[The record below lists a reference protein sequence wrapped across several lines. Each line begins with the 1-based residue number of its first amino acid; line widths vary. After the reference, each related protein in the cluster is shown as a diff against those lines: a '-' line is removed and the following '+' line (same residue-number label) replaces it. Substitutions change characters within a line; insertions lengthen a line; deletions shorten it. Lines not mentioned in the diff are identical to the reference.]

1 MSQFRFE
8 LATDDD
14 DAELRQVL
22 AATPMPGQVS
32 VSYRREPSYFGAAVV
47 SGGFHQV
54 LVLRDIEAHRV
65 AGFVSRSVRPMFV
78 NGQPEAI
85 GYLSALRALPE
96 YRNRGLLARGIAQ
109 LRRLHE
115 DGRARLYL
123 ATIALGNDDAI
134 RILTSRRTGLPTFHP
149 HGQYLALAVP
159 IPRRRRRSSDAAGGI
174 TLAEGRTD
182 DLPDIL
188 DFLQTW
194 GPRRQFFPDYGEQ
207 DFFRDEATFKDLRPH
222 DLLLAR
228 RGRRLVGMIGA
239 WDQHGFKQSIVE
251 GYGSALRWVS
261 PVYNLWAQV
270 RGRPGIPRPGAEL
283 RYLTAALPVVA
294 DDDPDVFLV
303 LLRAVLARAS
313 GGEYQYLMLGLH
325 DSDPLLPSARR
336 LRGRT
341 YAGQFYLTCWED
353 GEELR
358 QRVDERPPY
367 MELGSM

>member
-22 AATPMPGQVS
+22 AATPMPGKVS

-54 LVLRDIEAHRV
+54 LVLRDVEADRV

-78 NGQPEAI
+78 NGQPDAI
-85 GYLSALRALPE
+85 GYLSALRAF
-96 YRNRGLLARGIAQ
+96 AQ

-115 DGRARLYL
+115 DGRAKLYL
-123 ATIALGNDDAI
+123 ATIAIGNDEAI

-149 HGQYLALAVP
+149 RGQYVALAIP
-159 IPRRRRRSSDAAGGI
+159 IPHRRRRNSDAAGGI
-174 TLAEGRTD
+174 TLAEGRAE
-182 DLPDIL
+182 DLHEIL
-188 DFLQTW
+188 DFLQAW

-207 DFFRDEATFKDLRPH
+207 DFFHDEATFKDLRPH

-228 RGRRLVGMIGA
+228 RGRLLVGLIGA

-294 DDDPDVFLV
+294 EDDPDVFL
-303 LLRAVLARAS
+303 LLVRAVLARAS
-313 GGEYQYLMLGLH
+313 GDEYQYLMLGLH

-336 LRGRT
+336 LGGRT
-341 YAGQFYLTCWED
+341 YAGQFYLACWED
-353 GEELR
+353 GEEVR

-367 MELGSM
+367 LELGSM

>member
-8 LATDDD
+8 LATADD
-14 DAELRQVL
+14 DAELRHVL

-54 LVLRDIEAHRV
+54 LMLRDVAADRV

-78 NGQPEAI
+78 NGQPESI

-96 YRNRGLLARGIAQ
+96 YRSRGLLARGIAH

-115 DGRARLYL
+115 DGRANLYL
-123 ATIALGNDDAI
+123 ATIAVGNDEAI
-134 RILTSRRTGLPTFHP
+134 RILTSRRTGLPAFHP
-149 HGQYLALAVP
+149 HGQYLGLAIP
-159 IPRRRRRSSDAAGGI
+159 IPRRRRRSNDTAGGI
-174 TLAEGRTD
+174 TLVEGQAEN
-182 DLPDIL
+182 LSEIL
-188 DFLQTW
+188 DFLRTW
-194 GPRRQFFPDYGEQ
+194 GPQRQFFPDYGER
-207 DFFRDEATFKDLRPH
+207 DFFHDEATFKDLRPH

-251 GYGSALRWVS
+251 GYGPALRWVS
-261 PVYNLWAQV
+261 PMYNLWAQV
-270 RGRPGIPRPGAEL
+270 RGRPGIPPPGAEL
-283 RYLTAALPVVA
+283 RYLTAAVPVVA
-294 DDDPDVFLV
+294 EDDSEVFLM
-303 LLRAVLARAS
+303 LARAVLARAS

-325 DSDPLLPSARR
+325 DRDSLLPAARR
-336 LRGRT
+336 LGGRT
-341 YAGQFYLTCWED
+341 YAGQLYLACWED

-358 QRVDERPPY
+358 RRVDERPPY